1 VSFARRN
8 GGATKDTNLCRNLV
22 GDILRLRARIL
33 LLRAVDDRLELAL
46 AEVFGHCAFTDR
58 CRVSSPAS
66 FLFYYVCAITNLVV
80 FGVVEY
86 VLERRLGCGWRGW
99 W

>member
-1 VSFARRN
+1 M
-8 GGATKDTNLCRNLV
+8 DTNLCRDLV
-22 GDILRLRARIL
+22 GDILRLRACIL

-46 AEVFGHCAFTDR
+46 AEVFGHCASTGC

-66 FLFYYVCAITNLVV
+66 FLFCYVCAITGLVV
-80 FGVVEY
+80 FRVVKY
-86 VLERRLGCGWRGW
+86 VLVLKLGCGEREW